1 MTHVSL
7 CRYRDAYI
15 FQCTGHAGY
24 AQSGEDILCSA
35 VSVLC
40 YTLDEYL
47 KRAHGEGRLLRYIS
61 SFASADVTIE
71 FEPRNSDRV
80 LLEAV
85 NAVLGGFAL
94 LAENYGDYI
103 LADIQPIR

>member
-1 MTHVSL
+1 MTRVSFVQ
-7 CRYRDAYI
+7 YRDSYI
-15 FQCTGHAGY
+15 FQCTGHTGF

-47 KRAHGEGRLLRYIS
+47 QRAHSEGRLKRYES
-61 SFASADVTIE
+61 SFSSADVTVE
-71 FEPRNSDRV
+71 FEPVQEDGA

-85 NAVLGGFAL
+85 RAVLGGFIL

-103 LADIQPIR
+103 IADV